1 MKHNRWNKL
10 LPYSVILAATKGDAE
25 AVNMVLR
32 HYAGYIAKL
41 SMLQYSAEHDNDRMY
56 VDEELRRRLETK
68 LIAAILTFRAD

>member
-1 MKHNRWNKL
+1 MKNNRKNTL

-41 SMLQYSAEHDNDRMY
+41 SMLQYSDEIGSTRMY

>member
-1 MKHNRWNKL
+1 MKNNRKNTL

-41 SMLQYSAEHDNDRMY
+41 SMLQYSDEIGSTRMY

-68 LIAAILTFRAD
+68 LIAAMLTFRAD